1 VDHVLASG
9 EDINILVLD
18 TEVYSNTGG
27 QSSKATPLGSI
38 AKFAAA
44 GKRTGKKDLGRMA
57 MTYGYVYVASVSMG
71 ADKQQLLKAFREAE
85 AYNGPSLVICYAP
98 CINQGIKKGMGKT
111 QLEQKLAV
119 DSGYWP
125 LYRFDPRLADKG
137 ENPFQLDSK
146 APDGTLQEF
155 LSGENR
161 YAMLERFHP
170 ALSKAYRDKIEQDY
184 DNRYAILS
192 RMAGAAPAGP
202 EPEEPAA
209 CDSGIS
215 AESPG
220 SGEPCDDGR

>member
-1 VDHVLASG
+1 
-9 EDINILVLD
+9 
-18 TEVYSNTGG
+18 
-27 QSSKATPLGSI
+27 
-38 AKFAAA
+38 
-44 GKRTGKKDLGRMA
+44 
-57 MTYGYVYVASVSMG
+57 VAMG
-71 ADKQQLLKAFREAE
+71 ADKQQMLKAFKEAE

-111 QLEQKLAV
+111 QHEQKLAV

-125 LYRFDPRLADKG
+125 LYRYNPQLAEQG
-137 ENPFQLDSK
+137 ENPFKLESK

-170 ALSKAYRDKIEQDY
+170 ELSKAFREKIEKDY
-184 DNRYAILS
+184 ADRYATYAHLAEADYS
-192 RMAGAAPAGP
+192 RAGDGDLAVCETGV
-202 EPEEPAA
+202 
-209 CDSGIS
+209 S